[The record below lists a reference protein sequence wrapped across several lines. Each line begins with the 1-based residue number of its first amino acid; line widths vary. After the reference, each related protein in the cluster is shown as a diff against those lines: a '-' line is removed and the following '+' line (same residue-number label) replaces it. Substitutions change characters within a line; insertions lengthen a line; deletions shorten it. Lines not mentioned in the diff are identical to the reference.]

1 MAGDFCFN
9 HSDAPAVARCA
20 VCGKAV
26 CSECVVSK
34 NGGNYCSEAC
44 AFKAESS
51 AGRVD
56 TALGDK
62 KKIDA
67 RRRLRAIIIVVLVI
81 AVAAAGVFYYR
92 NNKDEVDRA
101 ARDMGRAAQ
110 KAGKQV
116 SKQAEGAKK
125 SIQKGIPTSSTYKR
139 DKENLVK

>member
-44 AFKAESS
+44 ASKAENS
-51 AGRVD
+51 AGR
-56 TALGDK
+56 DK
-62 KKIDA
+62 EKIDA
-67 RRRLRAIIIVVLVI
+67 KRRLRAIIIVVLVI

-92 NNKDEVDRA
+92 NNKDEVDRTMKDA
-101 ARDMGRAAQ
+101 GRAAQ
-110 KAGKQV
+110 KAGKQF
-116 SKQAEGAKK
+116 SKQADGAKK

>member
-26 CSECVVSK
+26 CSQCVVSK

-44 AFKAESS
+44 AARAESS

-67 RRRLRAIIIVVLVI
+67 KLRLRAIIIVVLVI

-92 NNKDEVDRA
+92 NNKDDVDRA
-101 ARDMGRAAQ
+101 VR

-116 SKQAEGAKK
+116 SKQADGAKK
-125 SIQKGIPTSSTYKR
+125 SIQKGIPTSSSYKR

>member
-44 AFKAESS
+44 AAQAESS

-56 TALGDK
+56 TAMGDK
-62 KKIDA
+62 KTIDA
-67 RRRLRAIIIVVLVI
+67 KRRLRAIIIVVLLI
-81 AVAAAGVFYYR
+81 ALAAAGVFYYR
-92 NNKDEVDRA
+92 NNKDEVDRTVK
-101 ARDMGRAAQ
+101 DVGRAAQ

-116 SKQAEGAKK
+116 SKQADGAKK
-125 SIQKGIPTSSTYKR
+125 SIQKGIPTSSSYKR